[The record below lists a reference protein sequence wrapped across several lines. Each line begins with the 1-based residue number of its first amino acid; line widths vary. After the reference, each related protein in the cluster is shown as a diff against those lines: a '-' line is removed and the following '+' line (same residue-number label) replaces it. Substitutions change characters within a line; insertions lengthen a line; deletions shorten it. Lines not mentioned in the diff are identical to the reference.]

1 MSNPDAYVREI
12 SSLDDEI
19 KRLNGKLRTL
29 REQKKTKQ
37 DLLYKYMMKNRI
49 EKYSGITAKS
59 IRPREQR
66 PRKPESQKKSDAID
80 LFTQIGV
87 ENPEELYKEFKL
99 TQKYQTADDIPEK
112 GSHESRPKTKKKRD
126 EEYDP
131 FLGF

>member
-12 SSLDDEI
+12 SSLDNEI

-29 REQKKTKQ
+29 RDQKKTKQ
-37 DLLYKYMMKNRI
+37 DLLYKYMIKNRI
-49 EKYSGITAKS
+49 EKYNGITAKS
-59 IRPREQR
+59 IRPREHR
-66 PRKPESQKKSDAID
+66 PRKPESEKKSDAID

-99 TQKYQTADDIPEK
+99 TQKYQSTDDVPES
-112 GSHESRPKTKKKRD
+112 SHESKSKTKKKKE

>member
-99 TQKYQTADDIPEK
+99 TQKYQTADDIP
-112 GSHESRPKTKKKRD
+112 GSSHEPKTKKKKD